1 MDRPS
6 PTFTEVAS
14 ASRRAAHR
22 ALDIG
27 ANRVELLIV
36 ELQEERARLFQS
48 FQLILGVMMLG
59 LLAGVAFTLGIMV
72 LLWDRSPL
80 AGMIVLTVIYG
91 GAAGLLYVRFARL
104 QRDARMFDAT
114 LEQLRKDREC
124 LATHLQ

>member
-22 ALDIG
+22 ALDMG
-27 ANRVELLIV
+27 ANRIELLIV
-36 ELQEERARLFQS
+36 ELQEERARLFES

-59 LLAGVAFTLGIMV
+59 LLAGVAFTLAVMV
-72 LLWDRSPL
+72 LLWDKSPL

-91 GAAGLLYVRFARL
+91 GAAAVLYVRFARL
-104 QRDARMFDAT
+104 QRESKMFDAT